1 MSNFISI
8 DFGMQ
13 NLKVCYYDGRKCH
26 RVDLEGNQQSESKA
40 SKNAVYYTDD
50 ESGSLLRYFF
60 GAEEAETAR
69 KYLSP
74 DYVCYIKREL
84 QKEHYSRSVCNGRYC
99 FSALKIT
106 TDIFKQIFTKMT
118 EARYDISAPTILTVP
133 VIFSEIQK
141 AMLRCCAEKAGFCV
155 QEIISEP
162 FAALFSEQFFDECIE
177 KIDGS
182 EYVLIL
188 DLGASTFD
196 FCLLNVQHESDLI
209 EVKALSSAG
218 ISYGGKD
225 ITDALTAYLMNK
237 YEDLSLSI
245 ISAGRLDED
254 TLQPA
259 YFELTEDL
267 KSSLYEEKDTAEF
280 SRSFYGSKVNLKT
293 ANVDAILDDSK
304 IWSKIEYI
312 ILNMI
317 EETDEIDAEDISK
330 VIMTGGT
337 SKIQYFRDRVEALF
351 NEAKLICDPENPDS
365 IFCAVSSGA
374 INYAV
379 QESATVSNS
388 LPMSFGIDVGNG
400 FESVLNRNSFFN
412 VPGKR
417 KQLSRSCLE
426 KNNWRIRVYQTM
438 SSVASVREH
447 SDVKQEGFL
456 YAGYIQLD
464 PNKYSQD
471 GDICLLFKYTKYG
484 LVASTTYI
492 QDLKQYI
499 DDGVLLSTEVQYE

>member
-26 RVDLEGNQQSESKA
+26 RVDLEGNQLNESKA
-40 SKNAVYYTDD
+40 SRNAVYYKDD
-50 ESGSLLRYFF
+50 ENGNLRRYFF
-60 GAEEAETAR
+60 GADEAEAAR
-69 KYLSP
+69 KLFDP
-74 DYVCYIKREL
+74 DYVRYIKREL
-84 QKEHYSRSVCNGRYC
+84 QKEYYSRSVCQGKYC
-99 FSALKIT
+99 FSALQII
-106 TDIFKQIFTKMT
+106 TDIFKQILSKMT
-118 EARYDISAPTILTVP
+118 ESRYNISAPTILTVP
-133 VIFSEIQK
+133 VIFSEMQK
-141 AMLRCCAEKAGFCV
+141 AMLKYCAEKAGFCV

-162 FAALFSEQFFDECIE
+162 FAALFSEQFFEECIDE
-177 KIDGS
+177 TDGS

-196 FCLLNVQHESDLI
+196 ICLLNVQQESDTI
-209 EVKALSSAG
+209 IVKALSSGG
-218 ISYGGKD
+218 ISFGGKD
-225 ITDALTAYLMNK
+225 ITDALTTYLMKK
-237 YEDLSLSI
+237 YEGLSVSILST
-245 ISAGRLDED
+245 GRVGEESLRPEYFELAEELKNSLYQDED
-254 TLQPA
+254 T
-259 YFELTEDL
+259 
-267 KSSLYEEKDTAEF
+267 AEV
-280 SRSFYGSKVNLKT
+280 SRPFYGNKVLLKAT
-293 ANVDAILDDSK
+293 NVDSILDDSK
-304 IWSKIEYI
+304 IWSKIEHVVRS
-312 ILNMI
+312 MI
-317 EETDEIDAEDISK
+317 DETDEIDAEDISK

-337 SKIQYFRDRVEALF
+337 SKIQYFRDRVEKLF
-351 NEAKLICDPENPDS
+351 DGAELICDPDNSDS
-365 IFCAVSSGA
+365 IYCAVSSGA

-379 QESATVSNS
+379 QESASVSNS
-388 LPMSFGIDVGNG
+388 LPMAFGIDVGNG

-464 PNKYSQD
+464 PNKYSQE

-499 DDGVLLSTEVQYE
+499 DDGVLLSAEVQYE